1 MCFSKLFKK
10 KKEETVDYSG
20 IMLTIRN
27 MKKDTHIKHISENIA
42 SKDRYFH
49 EFQVTSNPKIK
60 VFLDCK
66 FIGVNPVSL
75 ETLVATDYSKLIVKP
90 TVKVGDGSTI
100 TSELESKEVN
110 SDIYMLDLDKF
121 LKLADK
127 WNIEV
132 NRDSEEPTM
141 KYIVHAENKSRLIN
155 MYVVFYDTAI
165 YPEVIEYM
173 ENLMKTSFNKYREK
187 VSK

>member
-66 FIGVNPVSL
+66 FIGVNRVSL
-75 ETLVATDYSKLIVKP
+75 EDLVVTDYNKIIVKP
-90 TVKVGDGSTI
+90 TVKVGDGTTN

-110 SDIYMLDLDKF
+110 ADVYMLDLDKF

-127 WNIEV
+127 WNVEIDR
-132 NRDSEEPTM
+132 NSEEPTM
-141 KYIVHAENKSRLIN
+141 KYIIHAENKSKLIN
-155 MYVVFYDTAI
+155 MYMVFYDTAI
-165 YPEVIEYM
+165 YPEIVTYM
-173 ENLMKTSFNKYREK
+173 EDLMKTSFQKYKEK
-187 VSK
+187 VTK